1 MEKSLISASQQNLD
15 QKLEPPPSP
24 PALLL
29 AQSTGSEPSTLTC
42 DINTNKLMNPPPQPP
57 LFFQSSLSQ
66 KAKSMLK
73 GTDCHIIF
81 ENILYLLVLHLFL
94 RPK

>member
-1 MEKSLISASQQNLD
+1 MEKSLIGGLQQNLD

-29 AQSTGSEPSTLTC
+29 AQSTGSEPSTPDT
-42 DINTNKLMNPPPQPP
+42 NTNKLMNPPPHPP
-57 LFFQSSLSQ
+57 LYFQSSLSQ

-73 GTDCHIIF
+73 GRNCLNLF
-81 ENILYLLVLHLFL
+81 ENFYLLTAFIYF
-94 RPK
+94 